1 MLEETRAGRNCFR
14 RGGGG
19 GGPGGEGGG
28 EAALEQNF
36 WCRARKDSKG
46 LLGRRDHRSRSAE
59 ARRAQVK
66 WASV

>member
-1 MLEETRAGRNCFR
+1 MRRQELGEIALDGAG
-14 RGGGG
+14 GSLW
-19 GGPGGEGGG
+19 EDIVG

-36 WCRARKDSKG
+36 WCRAGKDSKG